1 MLSRHTNAKWRKK
14 RKKEDAKRLREYNR
28 TLHGQ
33 QASEHS
39 TTGVRKDGHWKQAY
53 AAPTGIV
60 GMIWSGPTWATWLNV
75 KGPEISR
82 LRLSGLGG

>member
-1 MLSRHTNAKWRKK
+1 MKIQNSANRNVVKTHQRQMEKKK
-14 RKKEDAKRLREYNR
+14 RKKKDAKRLHEYNR

-39 TTGVRKDGHWKQAY
+39 TTGVRKDGHSKQAY

-60 GMIWSGPTWATWLNV
+60 GMI
-75 KGPEISR
+75 
-82 LRLSGLGG
+82 